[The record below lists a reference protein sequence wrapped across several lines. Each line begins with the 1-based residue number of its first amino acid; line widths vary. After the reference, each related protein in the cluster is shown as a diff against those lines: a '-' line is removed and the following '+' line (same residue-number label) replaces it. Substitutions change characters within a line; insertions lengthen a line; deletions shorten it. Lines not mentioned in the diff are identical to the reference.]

1 MADWKLLHGCVGQAA
16 QMIATHNGR
25 CSQMFEML
33 LVWRDV
39 PQVELLGK
47 VATDGDGQGCAFHLL
62 NVTFE
67 STLGL
72 ALARAVGGRL
82 YS

>member
-1 MADWKLLHGCVGQAA
+1 M
-16 QMIATHNGR
+16 R
-25 CSQMFEML
+25 EML
-33 LVWRDV
+33 LVWRGV

-67 STLGL
+67 GCKFQGRGLRLGGL
-72 ALARAVGGRL
+72 VLDDSRLLVQECDVFDVGDL
-82 YS
+82 EV